1 MSLFSWFKH
10 RPAKPSTASGNTPHP
25 PAAIQAGAVP
35 SPAGASAG
43 AWKNER
49 MERRELLYAVV
60 RNAMIRAG
68 VLSAHYKFK
77 VLSLDPRGHQFLV
90 MIDLAPEY
98 GGQVERLGT
107 VEALITDTARS
118 RHDILVTAVYWRI
131 KDFAAAAR
139 AAQSAA
145 VQKAPQTATPSVPAA
160 GARQPGVDAA
170 PAYDPIAEDE
180 VAAFKRALAS
190 AGAAAKPTAAS
201 QPGVPVH
208 SGPLLSPNRPTGF
221 EDTELVDLDDHA
233 HMLGNT
239 QYGALT

>member
-1 MSLFSWFKH
+1 
-10 RPAKPSTASGNTPHP
+10 
-25 PAAIQAGAVP
+25 
-35 SPAGASAG
+35 
-43 AWKNER
+43 

-107 VEALITDTARS
+107 LETLITDTSRS

-139 AAQSAA
+139 AAQPAA
-145 VQKAPQTATPSVPAA
+145 VQKTPQTATPSVPAA
-160 GARQPGVDAA
+160 GARQPSVGAA

-190 AGAAAKPTAAS
+190 AGAAAKPVAAS
-201 QPGVPVH
+201 QPGVLAH

-221 EDTELVDLDDHA
+221 ENTELVDLDDHA